1 MESGLSTL
9 QRVITKVRQETR
21 MFETVLKNLQK
32 KYFPLIKSL
41 QTFLLLITGLAGFM
55 SARCP
60 VLNLPTL
67 LGLTG
72 SLFLAISGSTVLNM
86 WYDRDID
93 AIMPRTCNRPLS
105 TGTIKPNEALVF
117 GLVLSGIGITWALG
131 IDLLYGLVV
140 FAGLFFDVVIYT
152 IWLKRRTAWSILW
165 GGISGGMPVLA
176 GRVLGIGGID
186 WIGIALALGVLF
198 WIPTHILTFS
208 IRYHEDYQLANIP
221 TFPGTYGFQ
230 TTRVIIALSS
240 VFTALAMG
248 IAAYGVGLTW
258 GFLRLMGVLSMGL
271 FILAV
276 RSLTKPS
283 DRVTFGLFKY
293 ASLYMLSSMLMMFLT
308 GF

>member
-1 MESGLSTL
+1 MIKTGY
-9 QRVITKVRQETR
+9 KK
-21 MFETVLKNLQK
+21 FQK

-41 QTFLLLITGLAGFM
+41 QTFLLLITGLTGFM

-67 LGLTG
+67 VGLTG

-93 AIMPRTCNRPLS
+93 SIMPRTCNRPLS
-105 TGTIKPNEALVF
+105 TGEIQPREALIF
-117 GLVLSGIGITWALG
+117 GLILSGIGITWALS

-198 WIPTHILTFS
+198 WIPTHILTFT
-208 IRYHEDYQLANIP
+208 IRYYDDYQLAKIP
-221 TFPGTYGFQ
+221 TFPSTYSFQ
-230 TTRVIIALSS
+230 TTRVIIAFSS

-248 IAAYGVGLTW
+248 ISAYGVGLTW
-258 GFLRLMGVLSMGL
+258 GFLRLMIVLSLGL

-283 DRVTFGLFKY
+283 DRITFGLFKY
-293 ASLYMLSSMLMMFLT
+293 ASLYMLSSMLLMFFA
-308 GF
+308 GI